1 MVDEVQQ
8 YLTSEI
14 ETLRSE
20 AFRAGALNAKALGR
34 SAELH
39 LGNVLRFVAI
49 SPELEEATFLAVSH
63 IAIFARA
70 LYGQAE
76 IREIEQAR
84 RNALLAIDTLAVILA
99 SAKRSGVANFD
110 GHQSLLAAETR
121 AGA

>member
-1 MVDEVQQ
+1 MGDEVQQ
-8 YLTSEI
+8 YLTSET

-20 AFRAGALNAKALGR
+20 TFRAGALDARRLGQ

-39 LGNVLRFVAI
+39 IGNVLRFVVI

-63 IAIFARA
+63 VAILARA

-84 RNALLAIDTLAVILA
+84 RNALLAIDTLAIVLA
-99 SAKRSGVANFD
+99 RAQRSDTADFGAHH
-110 GHQSLLAAETR
+110 GQPAAENR